1 MTPIEPGVLVGG
13 RYELGRR
20 LGTGGMAMVYLA
32 HDRLLDRD
40 VAIKVLSEPY
50 ASDPAF
56 VERFRREASAAA
68 GLNHPNIV
76 SVYDRGEADG
86 SYYIVM
92 EYLAGPTLKEVI
104 RRRGPLDPSEAVDA
118 TLGILAALAA
128 AHKRGVVHR
137 DVKPQNVMVSE
148 EGRVKVADFGIAR
161 AGGDSG
167 MTEAGSIIG
176 TAQYLSPEQA
186 RGDEVTAASDCYS
199 VGIVLYEMLT
209 GRVPFDG
216 ERSVTVAMKQVSE
229 PPTPPRELRPD
240 IPTDLE
246 AVVMKSLRKRPSE
259 RYRTAEEFI
268 GDLREIRR
276 RLAGVATT
284 APLLA
289 DTGETRLME
298 QPTAATVAAPRR
310 AAAPPPSPPPPA
322 PPERRRRWPWAVAA
336 LVVILAGLAFGAFR
350 GGVFD
355 ESTQV
360 TVPAVH
366 GQTADQAATTLA
378 NDGFKSQ
385 TQDQASDLPVGQAVG
400 TDPPEGA
407 EADQGSTVTIFVSS
421 GPQPQPVPD
430 VRQKSIDDA
439 LSALQPTWNVNR
451 VDTASDQDAA
461 GTVMAQSPDPGTPLA
476 PGQTVTLTVSSGAAD
491 VTVPDVRNGTLKL
504 ARQELEAQGLTLGD
518 VTQQPDPSHSEGT
531 VIDQS
536 PEPNETAKQG
546 SKVNVVVAATPTT
559 ATVPSVVGFDAASAR
574 SELSSAGFKVRVR
587 GQASAEQFGTVVDQ
601 DPPGGASRAPRS
613 EVLIIVST
621 GPTLTSTVPGLPP
634 PGSGT
639 TGSSTTP
646 AQTTAEA
653 PSP

>member
-20 LGTGGMAMVYLA
+20 LGSGGMAMVYLA

-40 VAIKVLSEPY
+40 VAVKVLSEPY

-76 SVYDRGEADG
+76 AVYDRGEADG

-92 EYLAGPTLKEVI
+92 EYLAGPTLKDVV
-104 RRRGPLDPSEAVDA
+104 RRRGPLEPGEAVDA

-137 DVKPQNVMVSE
+137 DVKPQNVMVNE
-148 EGRVKVADFGIAR
+148 DGRVKVADFGIAR

-216 ERSVTVAMKQVSE
+216 DRSVAVAMKQVSE
-229 PPTPPRELRPD
+229 PPPPPRELRPD
-240 IPTDLE
+240 IPPDLE
-246 AVVMKSLRKRPSE
+246 AVVLKALRKRPSE
-259 RYRTAEEFI
+259 RYRTAEEFT

-276 RLAGVATT
+276 RLAGVEAT

-310 AAAPPPSPPPPA
+310 AAATTPPPPPPP
-322 PPERRRRWPWAVAA
+322 PPEPPRRRRLWPWALGFLA
-336 LVVILAGLAFGAFR
+336 VILAGLVFGFVS
-350 GGVFD
+350 GLFD
-355 ESTQV
+355 RTPQV
-360 TVPAVH
+360 AVAAVR
-366 GQTADQAATTLA
+366 GQTADQAATTLE
-378 NDGFKSQ
+378 NQGFETRTEDRS
-385 TQDQASDLPVGQAVG
+385 SDLPVGQVDG
-400 TDPPEGA
+400 TDPAGGTT
-407 EADQGSTVTIFVSS
+407 ADKGSTVTIFVSS
-421 GPQPQPVPD
+421 GAAPLPVPD
-430 VRQKSIDDA
+430 VRTNRIEDA
-439 LSALQPTWNVNR
+439 LQTLQPHWR
-451 VDTASDQDAA
+451 VDRVPMPSDTDPE
-461 GTVMAQSPDPGTPLA
+461 GTVLDQNPPPNTPLA
-476 PGQTVTLTVSSGAAD
+476 PGQTVTLTVSSGPTE
-491 VTVPDVRNGTLKL
+491 VEVPDVREGTLRL
-504 ARQELEAQGLTLGD
+504 ATQELQAQGLTLGA
-518 VTQQPDPSHSEGT
+518 VTQQPDETHSEGT

-536 PEPNETAKQG
+536 PPPGAKAKRD
-546 SKVNVVVAATPTT
+546 SKVDLVVAARPAT
-559 ATVPSVVGFDAASAR
+559 ATVPPVLGLDAASAR
-574 SELSSAGFKVRVR
+574 AELSAAGFKVRVR
-587 GQASAEQFGTVVDQ
+587 GETSDQPFGTVIAQ
-601 DPPGGASRAPRS
+601 DPPGGAARAPRA
-613 EVLIIVST
+613 EVLIVVST
-621 GPTLTSTVPGLPP
+621 GPAATTTVPGLPP

-639 TGSSTTP
+639 GTTS
-646 AQTTAEA
+646 AQTTASL

>member
-20 LGTGGMAMVYLA
+20 LGSGGMAIVYLA

-40 VAIKVLSEPY
+40 VAVKVLSEPY

-68 GLNHPNIV
+68 ALNHPNIV

-92 EYLAGPTLKEVI
+92 EYLAGPTLKDVV
-104 RRRGPLDPSEAVDA
+104 RRRGPLEPSEAVDA

-148 EGRVKVADFGIAR
+148 DGRVKVADFGIAR

-216 ERSVTVAMKQVSE
+216 DRSVAVAMKQVSE

-240 IPTDLE
+240 IPPDLE
-246 AVVMKSLRKRPSE
+246 AVVMKALRKRPSE
-259 RYRTAEEFI
+259 RYRTAEEFT

-276 RLAGVATT
+276 RLAGVEAT

-298 QPTAATVAAPRR
+298 QPTTATIAAPRR
-310 AAAPPPSPPPPA
+310 AAAAPPPP
-322 PPERRRRWPWAVAA
+322 PPEPPRRRSRWPWAVGFLA
-336 LVVILAGLAFGAFR
+336 VILAGLAFGFFS
-350 GGVFD
+350 GLFD
-355 ESTQV
+355 RTAQAD
-360 TVPAVH
+360 VPAVQ
-366 GQTADQAATTLA
+366 GQTLEQATTTLESQ
-378 NDGFKSQ
+378 GFKVQPENQSSA
-385 TQDQASDLPVGQAVG
+385 DVASGLVIG
-400 TDPPEGA
+400 TDPAEGSK
-407 EADQGSTVTIFVSS
+407 ADKGSTVTVFLST
-421 GPQPQPVPD
+421 GPSPLPVPD
-430 VRQKSIDDA
+430 VRQKTIEDA
-439 LSALQPTWNVNR
+439 LALLQPNWTVDR
-451 VDTASDQDAA
+451 VPMPSDNDPE
-461 GTVMAQSPDPGTPLA
+461 GTVLDQSPDPGTTLA
-476 PGQTVTLTVSSGAAD
+476 PGDTVTLTVASGPTQ
-491 VTVPDVRNGTLKL
+491 VEVPDVREGTLKL
-504 ARQELEAQGLTLGD
+504 ATQELQAQGLKLGT
-518 VTQQPDPSHSEGT
+518 VTQQPDESHAEGT

-536 PEPNETAKQG
+536 PAPGETAKRD
-546 SKVNVVVAATPTT
+546 SKVDLVVAAKPTT
-559 ATVPSVVGFDAASAR
+559 ATVPSVIGFDAATAR
-574 SELSSAGFKVRVR
+574 TELGAAGFRVRVR
-587 GQASAEQFGTVVDQ
+587 GQASDQTFGTVIDQ
-601 DPPGGASRAPRS
+601 DPPGGSNRAPQS
-613 EVLIIVST
+613 EVLIVVST
-621 GPTLTSTVPGLPP
+621 GPTPTSSVPGLPP

-639 TGSSTTP
+639 ATTP
-646 AQTTAEA
+646 TQTAPTATA
-653 PSP
+653 